1 MTQTPSNLLRWL
13 FFTLSLLFVTNLAFS
28 QTEVVELDPNE
39 VILTRTLGDQTFS
52 FSLGPFL
59 PLFSYNPNN
68 GESTPLI
75 GSTSDPRLSLGALAV
90 LRWGAFV
97 NPILNLGV
105 DLSWG
110 FNIGANGDLFS
121 QFAPVSARLSTYL
134 RSGVWEFPIH
144 VALGMNLMSYKTTTI
159 ITPLVKTGV
168 SALWNGSGDWA
179 FGVNLMYWW
188 IPELYGNATG
198 SPGPSN
204 NRFGNFLEISLS
216 ALYNF

>member
-1 MTQTPSNLLRWL
+1 MTHTPYGIRWIL
-13 FFTLSLLFVTNLAFS
+13 IIVAFVLVSSFAYG

-39 VILTRTLGDQTFS
+39 VILSRNLGDQTFS

-59 PLFSYNPNN
+59 PLFSYDPNT
-68 GESTPLI
+68 GESTALI
-75 GSTSDPRLSLGALAV
+75 GSTTDPRLSLGALAV

-110 FNIGANGDLFS
+110 FNIGANGELLS

-134 RSGVWEFPIH
+134 RTGVWEFPIH
-144 VALGMNLMSYKTTTI
+144 VALGMNLMSYKTSTI
-159 ITPLVKTGV
+159 ITPLVKTGF

-188 IPELYGNATG
+188 IPELYGTNTG